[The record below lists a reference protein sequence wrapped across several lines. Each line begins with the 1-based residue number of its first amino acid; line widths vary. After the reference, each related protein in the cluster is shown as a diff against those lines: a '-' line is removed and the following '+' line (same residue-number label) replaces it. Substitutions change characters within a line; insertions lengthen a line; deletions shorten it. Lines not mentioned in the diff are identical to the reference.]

1 MAQTVN
7 KTLLNNGIIILSKS
21 MPHVRSV
28 SMGVWVNVGARDE
41 KADQSGLS
49 HFIEHMIFKGTKKR
63 SAFQIAR
70 EFDAIGGQSNAF
82 TSMEHTCYHAR
93 VLDVHLSTMIGILSD
108 VFLNSVFD
116 DKEIELERPVILQE
130 IGMSED
136 NPEDYAHQLAAEN
149 FWGGTPLGRPIIG
162 RRENING
169 FNRQT
174 LKNFFNHFYKPD
186 KIIIAI
192 AGNIEHDQFVDMI
205 GPAFEA
211 IPKGNSSIKRKPPR
225 ERFQVNIH
233 PKKLEQIH
241 LCLGTK
247 GLSITND
254 QRFAFSLL
262 NTIIGGN
269 MSSRLFQKIREQSG
283 LAYSVYSYISSFED
297 TGNFGVYTGVHPDN
311 TSAALKLMIAELNNL
326 RTKAVTDNELK
337 DSKEYIKGNLLLATE
352 SVDNQMVRLA
362 QNEFHFGKQISIQ
375 SVLDNFQK
383 ITPDDILTL
392 ASDLFATGNRSL
404 TVLGPIDPKT
414 NLKDFI

>member
-7 KTLLNNGIIILSKS
+7 KTLLNNGIKILSKS

-49 HFIEHMIFKGTKKR
+49 HFIEHMIFKGTQKR

-70 EFDAIGGQSNAF
+70 EFDAIGGQTNAF

-93 VLDVHLSTMIGILSD
+93 VLDVHLSTMIDILSD
-108 VFLNSVFD
+108 IFLNSVFD
-116 DKEIELERPVILQE
+116 DREIELERPVILQE

-136 NPEDYAHQLAAEN
+136 NPEDYAHQLAAAN
-149 FWGGTPLGRPIIG
+149 FWGDTPLGRPIIG
-162 RRENING
+162 TRENISR

-174 LKNFFNHFYKPD
+174 LINFFNHFYQPD

-192 AGNIEHDQFVDMI
+192 AGNLEHDQFVDMI

-211 IPKGNSSIKRKPPR
+211 IPSGNSSIKRKIPR

-233 PKKLEQIH
+233 PKELEQIH
-241 LCLGTK
+241 LCLGTR

-262 NTIIGGN
+262 NIIIGGN

-283 LAYSVYSYISSFED
+283 LAYSVYSYISSFVD

-311 TSAALKLMIAELNNL
+311 IEAALELMLAELNNL
-326 RTKAVTDNELK
+326 TTKTVTDNELK

-362 QNEFHFGKQISIQ
+362 QNQFHFGKQISIK

-383 ITPDDILTL
+383 ITPDDILKL
-392 ASDLFATGNRSL
+392 ASDLFAPERCSL
-404 TVLGPIDPKT
+404 TLLGPIDPKT
-414 NLKDFI
+414 KLKTSI